1 MSNFEDLKAQAVE
14 IADRAGHDLYR
25 TRGSKV
31 AWREFWYGRYKHV
44 CVSCKVCGLNICVCE
59 GKEPAIYGLI
69 LSYED
74 FVCGSENLPF

>member
-14 IADRAGHDLYR
+14 IAVKMGHDLFP
-25 TRGSKV
+25 
-31 AWREFWYGRYKHV
+31 WREFWYGKHRQG
-44 CVSCKVCGLNICVCE
+44 CASCKVCGLNICVCE